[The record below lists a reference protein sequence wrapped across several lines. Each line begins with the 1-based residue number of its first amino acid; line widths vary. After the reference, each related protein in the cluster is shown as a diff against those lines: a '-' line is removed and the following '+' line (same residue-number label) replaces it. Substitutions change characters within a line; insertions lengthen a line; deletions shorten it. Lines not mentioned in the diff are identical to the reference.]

1 MGEQASK
8 MLSKVALCATL
19 LVAITSAAPLDR
31 MVNDQKAVDDINART
46 DILWKAG
53 YNSKFDGQSLSSF
66 KDLAGVTEDSLEQ
79 VLALPKA
86 EFTLEASAVPD
97 TFDSETNWPQC
108 AKVIGDIRDQSNCG
122 CCWAFAGAEAG
133 SDRMCIATNASIMV
147 PLSAQDACFNGGGFM
162 SQGCNGGQISSPWSY
177 LKKGGLFGRKG
188 MVSGGQY
195 QGSGPFGKGMCSDFS
210 MPHCHH
216 HGPQGKDP
224 YPAENAP
231 GCPSQKSAP
240 KFSTCGSDA
249 AAPHNDFKSDK
260 YTYTGNT
267 VTAHGI
273 PAMQAAIMAGGP
285 MEVAF
290 TVYADF
296 ENYASGIYHHVTGAQ
311 VGGHAVK
318 VVGWGS
324 EGGVNYWKIANSW
337 NPYWG
342 EKGYFRIKFGEGGID
357 AQAVGSDP
365 TAKWSRAGDTADI
378 VV

>member
-1 MGEQASK
+1 MGNRSGIMMKLAIALAIIAAS
-8 MLSKVALCATL
+8 
-19 LVAITSAAPLDR
+19 SAAPVTER
-31 MVNDQKAVDDINART
+31 QINDQKAVDEINALP
-46 DILWKAG
+46 DLLWTAG
-53 YNSKFDGQSLSSF
+53 KNSRFNGQSLSSF
-66 KDLAGVTEDSLEQ
+66 KDLAGVKSDSLEQ

-86 EFTLEASAVPD
+86 ESTLTASDVPAE
-97 TFDSETNWPQC
+97 FDSETNWPQC

-122 CCWAFAGAEAG
+122 CCWAFAGAEAA

-147 PLSAQDACFNGGGFM
+147 PLSAQDVCFNGGGFM
-162 SQGCNGGQISSPWSY
+162 SQGCNGGQITSPWSY
-177 LKKGGLFGRKG
+177 MKKGGFFGGKG
-188 MVSGGQY
+188 AVSGGQY

-267 VTAHGI
+267 VTARGI

-318 VVGWGS
+318 
-324 EGGVNYWKIANSW
+324 
-337 NPYWG
+337 
-342 EKGYFRIKFGEGGID
+342 
-357 AQAVGSDP
+357 
-365 TAKWSRAGDTADI
+365 
-378 VV
+378 